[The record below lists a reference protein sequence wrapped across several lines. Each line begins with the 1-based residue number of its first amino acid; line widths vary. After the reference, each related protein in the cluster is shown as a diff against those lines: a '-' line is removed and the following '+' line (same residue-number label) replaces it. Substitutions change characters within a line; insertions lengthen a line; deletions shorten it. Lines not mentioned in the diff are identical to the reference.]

1 MKNHALLGSRAANS
15 PAVPNDVARVW
26 PWAIRMKPGLLAAAG
41 ESLVTKRFARG
52 DYVCRTGEEAQ
63 HWYGVAHGL
72 VKMSTVTAAGRDV
85 SFIGIASGGWF
96 GEGTLLKSERRRY
109 DVVALRDSDVVL
121 MRKEVFLSLCAES
134 PEFSQWLLL
143 QLNERLSQFIALL
156 ANDRTSS
163 STDVRVARALAWMF
177 NPYLY
182 PGMPSDIPI
191 TQEEIAH
198 LASLSRARAN
208 EALQRLEALKLV
220 RIGYGHVQVLD
231 VDRLRA
237 FGD

>member
-1 MKNHALLGSRAANS
+1 LRNHPAAGSAAPHS
-15 PAVPNDVARVW
+15 HFVFDDAARVW
-26 PWAIRMKPGLLAAAG
+26 PWAAQMKPDVLETVNA
-41 ESLVTKRFARG
+41 SLVVKRFVRG
-52 DYVCRTGEEAQ
+52 EYVCRSGEHAE
-63 HWYGVAHGL
+63 HWYGVAEGL

-85 SFIGIASGGWF
+85 SFIGIATGGWF

-121 MRKEVFLSLCAES
+121 MPRRVFLSLCAEC
-134 PEFSQWLLL
+134 PEFTQWLLL

-182 PGMPSDIPI
+182 PGMSSDIPI

-198 LASLSRARAN
+198 LASVSRARTN
-208 EALQRLEALKLV
+208 EALHRLEALDLIK
-220 RIGYGHVQVLD
+220 IGYAHVEVLD
-231 VDRLRA
+231 IDRLRN